1 MIRQKWAGIQLYYK
15 ELSLP
20 FKASLWFFICNILQK
35 GFSLIS
41 TPVFVRLMSS
51 AQYGKC
57 MTYYSWYELL
67 YVFATLNMSSVSYNN
82 ILVKYPD
89 DQSKTTLSLMSLSG
103 FTTIFLFM
111 IYICSFGFWNQTF
124 RITTPMMC
132 VMFLQFFFEPAF
144 MFWAVR
150 ERYSYSYKK
159 LTAVTLSMSALTLVA
174 GVCSVMIFPQKY
186 EARVAS
192 GVFISVV
199 VGIVIYAKL
208 VKEAGL
214 QYITKYWKFALK
226 ISVPLIPHYLAMK
239 ILNQA
244 DRVMISR
251 MVGESETAIYSL
263 AYTLSMIMT
272 MLTNAIN
279 NTLVPFTYKGIKSGD
294 CKSVRKTVNM
304 MIVLVLVFCSF
315 MMLTGPELIKIFA
328 TKEYLDAIWIIPP
341 ISLSVFFMF
350 GYVIFSTVEFYYEK
364 TSFAVAAS
372 GMAAVINVI
381 LNYIFI
387 KSYGYYAAGYTTVL
401 GYILLMAAH
410 YVFFAGIVK
419 KHPEIKGIYNIRL
432 IFWVSAAGIGVMLL
446 SLFLYRYIMIRYMTM
461 VIIFAAIVCARGKII
476 SLVKNMRR

>member
-1 MIRQKWAGIQLYYK
+1 
-15 ELSLP
+15 
-20 FKASLWFFICNILQK
+20 
-35 GFSLIS
+35 
-41 TPVFVRLMSS
+41 
-51 AQYGKC
+51 
-57 MTYYSWYELL
+57 
-67 YVFATLNMSSVSYNN
+67 
-82 ILVKYPD
+82 
-89 DQSKTTLSLMSLSG
+89 
-103 FTTIFLFM
+103 
-111 IYICSFGFWNQTF
+111 
-124 RITTPMMC
+124 
-132 VMFLQFFFEPAF
+132 
-144 MFWAVR
+144 
-150 ERYSYSYKK
+150 
-159 LTAVTLSMSALTLVA
+159 
-174 GVCSVMIFPQKY
+174 
-186 EARVAS
+186 
-192 GVFISVV
+192 
-199 VGIVIYAKL
+199 
-208 VKEAGL
+208 
-214 QYITKYWKFALK
+214 
-226 ISVPLIPHYLAMK
+226 
-239 ILNQA
+239 
-244 DRVMISR
+244 
-251 MVGESETAIYSL
+251 
-263 AYTLSMIMT
+263 
-272 MLTNAIN
+272 
-279 NTLVPFTYKGIKSGD
+279 
-294 CKSVRKTVNM
+294 

-432 IFWVSAAGIGVMLL
+432 IFWVSVAGIGVMLL